1 MSDRRTLIEEIIRCS
16 RDSGEECN
24 ASWFRDNAITDYLDS
39 FNAVTSVL
47 RDGAFETMD
56 ELSRLSVGGEHS
68 ANIRILKKLMRFI
81 FALYN
86 PHLHALAESDYRPL
100 IQALLGHSSQI
111 REDISIVS
119 FNYDPYLEFS
129 LRLAFMNRQFVNPGD
144 SADYI
149 ALRQAITSGFENP
162 NDLSWLER
170 EGFCHLKLHGACVFP
185 GDPTRPRKRLPVQ
198 GGDDIPLNA
207 SDFFGFSTLHGK
219 LAALAHPPLS
229 REEPPVLLPW
239 EIVHESGHLLSREEY
254 LTAVKG
260 DWQHANLYQLFSG
273 IWQKAKQEV
282 TSASKVSF
290 VGLSMGP
297 FVVPATRYLFSGRT
311 GAAEFA
317 VVNPENERFKTHSD
331 RLHPRSPAGRTYAIL
346 EKIVSSDFRFTES
359 TTSLNEKC
367 SLEEQFENVKA
378 DYHPAIT
385 SYNSFSEF
393 IQRELR

>member
-1 MSDRRTLIEEIIRCS
+1 
-16 RDSGEECN
+16 
-24 ASWFRDNAITDYLDS
+24 
-39 FNAVTSVL
+39 
-47 RDGAFETMD
+47 
-56 ELSRLSVGGEHS
+56 
-68 ANIRILKKLMRFI
+68 
-81 FALYN
+81 
-86 PHLHALAESDYRPL
+86 
-100 IQALLGHSSQI
+100 
-111 REDISIVS
+111 
-119 FNYDPYLEFS
+119 
-129 LRLAFMNRQFVNPGD
+129 
-144 SADYI
+144 
-149 ALRQAITSGFENP
+149 
-162 NDLSWLER
+162 
-170 EGFCHLKLHGACVFP
+170 
-185 GDPTRPRKRLPVQ
+185 
-198 GGDDIPLNA
+198 
-207 SDFFGFSTLHGK
+207 
-219 LAALAHPPLS
+219 LAALAHPPFS

-239 EIVHESGHLLSREEY
+239 EIVHESGRLLSREEY

-282 TSASKVSF
+282 TSANKVSF

-297 FVVPATRYLFSGRT
+297 FVVPAACYLFSGRS

-331 RLHPRSPAGRTYAIL
+331 RLHPKSPAGRTYAIL